1 LSASWDGFVC
11 PSGRSVQAGAR
22 DLLPHMLRMTRSA
35 MQECCY
41 AFLVN
46 SICGPFSKGQQNP
59 EGRRRAIEE
68 DLGTCWIGAF
78 TEDLVKGF

>member
-1 LSASWDGFVC
+1 M
-11 PSGRSVQAGAR
+11 AGAR
-22 DLLPHMLRMTRSA
+22 DLLPHMHRIARFA

-59 EGRRRAIEE
+59 EGRR
-68 DLGTCWIGAF
+68 GAGWQA
-78 TEDLVKGF
+78 LANGAANIISCGPAL